1 MQSKRQRSRF
11 LVLALGGV
19 VLGGWLHQSGF
30 STFFQLRDA
39 WRTEAALRKEVAD
52 LEARNEQLRD
62 EIEAL
67 GDNGDAVEKIAR
79 EKLRLARE
87 GEIII
92 LLPDKQ

>member
-1 MQSKRQRSRF
+1 MQPKRQRSRLLF
-11 LVLALGGV
+11 LA
-19 VLGGWLHQSGF
+19 VLGAVFVGWLHQSGL

-39 WRTEAALRKEVAD
+39 WRSEATLQKEVAD
-52 LEARNEQLRD
+52 LEARNQALKS

-67 GDNGDAVEKIAR
+67 GDNGEAVEKIAR

-87 GEIII
+87 GEVII